1 MSTHLNVVLLS
12 GLLPEHEGREER
24 KPAQVDQSVEDTVLT
39 EPLRHGVGLTRVAA
53 AAVAAWKKYVS
64 TSTYLH
70 RSLSP
75 LITYMLSSRRSSSMY
90 LVSIQTSCN
99 LS

>member
-12 GLLPEHEGREER
+12 GLLPEHKGREER

-64 TSTYLH
+64 TLDCDLGPEHFKEGTTIN
-70 RSLSP
+70 SP
-75 LITYMLSSRRSSSMY
+75 HCQEFM
-90 LVSIQTSCN
+90 V
-99 LS
+99 